1 MAAVSAAV
9 LVLAGC
15 ASISIDQAVE
25 STNQAVP
32 GFTGG
37 KLELSRTDQ
46 QRQARERLAAELLA
60 KPLSMD
66 DAVQLI
72 KQEQG
77 VIGGLAERLKGFSA
91 HLSLFAKLKLGG
103 KLGIARPQIAQPTL
117 RRLIA
122 DKHAE
127 QHGDRAEQQN
137 NCELEERHFRPR
149 SGSRPPGP

>member
-1 MAAVSAAV
+1 MV
-9 LVLAGC
+9 AG
-15 ASISIDQAVE
+15 E
-25 STNQAVP
+25 
-32 GFTGG
+32 G
-37 KLELSRTDQ
+37 Q
-46 QRQARERLAAELLA
+46 QRAPRRNVRAFFDGEQAAGYGVQ
-60 KPLSMD
+60 MD